1 MGACFTFNLQSI
13 DLKLKYLLHVG
24 LQPGTSYKINLYT
37 LNGNARSEPFTI
49 AATTGNPS
57 VLKTGLCFYVTL
69 KNCYLLYIFTWWI
82 FFRSCLLSNVFF
94 IFLAK
99 PVISPPANIRFTSL
113 TPSTISFSWEPPQSI
128 ITGYYITHEEVDG
141 IPRELVPRPLA
152 DRTSAT
158 ISGICLMYIFC

>member
-57 VLKTGLCFYVTL
+57 VLKTGFFIC
-69 KNCYLLYIFTWWI
+69 YIFLHGEFSSGLVFYLM
-82 FFRSCLLSNVFF
+82 FFFL
-94 IFLAK
+94 FLAK